1 MQKFKFV
8 SYIVLWVAAIVGGI
22 VFAQTVQIDVDQDLM
37 HAIDET
43 NKDINSNISLKD
55 SKAAIAHA
63 KELQDYF
70 QQVETVFKE
79 HGNVDDGVDLAVKAR
94 QAAEELAKS
103 ASANDFDAA
112 QAHAKDLS
120 STCKSCHDVYKSS

>member
-1 MQKFKFV
+1 MQKLKFA
-8 SYIVLWVAAIVGGI
+8 SYIVLTLVAIISGVVI
-22 VFAQTVQIDVDQDLM
+22 AQTVQIDVDQDLM

-43 NKDINSNISLKD
+43 VKDVNSNISLKD

-79 HGNVDDGVDLAVKAR
+79 HGNVDDGVDLAVKAQ
-94 QAAEELAKS
+94 QAAVELGKS

-120 STCKSCHDVYKSS
+120 STCKSCHDVYKST